1 MNDKQVERL
10 KKIIADSSKR
20 IETQLLLKAKD
31 VLNRLLN
38 SKIDNK
44 KE

>member
-38 SKIDNK
+38 SKTDNK